1 MVEWKGVEPYV
12 AVLRTSLSLI
22 PFSGHCIRATPAVFP
37 AVIRGLPLASNYPV
51 RTHIDSP
58 VRCLPAIQRGLLTIQ
73 CSRASI
79 CYPFP
84 IFLPRLW
91 FSVMVS
97 RTLPSHSSPSRC
109 APSSPSRRL
118 CRPAKCCI
126 CTTCHRCRSH
136 SRAALPRSASVCS
149 ESSPRLRA
157 SLLSPGYLPTHWS
170 RSYSLILKIC
180 YSHGFFVSL
189 TARSILNT
197 LQR

>member
-1 MVEWKGVEPYV
+1 MRLSYALRFRLFHFPATASVPLLRSFPPSSEACPYV
-12 AVLRTSLSLI
+12 RLSSADSI
-22 PFSGHCIRATPAVFP
+22 D
-37 AVIRGLPLASNYPV
+37 YPV
-51 RTHIDSP
+51 R
-58 VRCLPAIQRGLLTIQ
+58 CMPAIQRGLLTIQ
-73 CSRASI
+73 CSRASL
-79 CYPFP
+79 CYPFA
-84 IFLPRLW
+84 IFLPRLI
-91 FSVMVS
+91 FSVMDP
-97 RTLPSHSSPSRC
+97 RTLLFRFSPSRSV
-109 APSSPSRRL
+109 PSSPSRRL

-136 SRAALPRSASVCS
+136 SRACLPRSASVCS